1 MPVERWIKFHRELER
16 INPSAARSLEE
27 GMEETLTVHKLQMPE
42 MLRKS
47 LSSTNIIESAF
58 SVAEE
63 LCRRV
68 KRWRE
73 GDHRERWAGSALLLA
88 ESKFRRVKGHKEI
101 PKLLSALADHGKRGL
116 AST

>member
-1 MPVERWIKFHRELER
+1 MAGEADARRALDQIHRELER
-16 INPSAARSLEE
+16 INPSAARRLEE
-27 GMEETLTVHKLQMPE
+27 GMEETLTVHKLRMPE

-47 LSSTNIIESAF
+47 ASTNIIESAF

-73 GDHRERWAGSALLLA
+73 GDHRSAGRDRHSCWRK
-88 ESKFRRVKGHKEI
+88 ESFAASRVTGRFHNC
-101 PKLLSALADHGKRGL
+101 
-116 AST
+116 

>member
-1 MPVERWIKFHRELER
+1 M
-16 INPSAARSLEE
+16 NPSAARRPDEDLEK
-27 GMEETLTVHKLQMPE
+27 TLTAHKLQMPE

-68 KRWRE
+68 KGWRE

-88 ESKFRRVKGHKEI
+88 ESKFRRVKGYKAIHQ
-101 PKLLSALADHGKRGL
+101 LLTAPNHSRIKRGI
-116 AST
+116 ASAPKTA